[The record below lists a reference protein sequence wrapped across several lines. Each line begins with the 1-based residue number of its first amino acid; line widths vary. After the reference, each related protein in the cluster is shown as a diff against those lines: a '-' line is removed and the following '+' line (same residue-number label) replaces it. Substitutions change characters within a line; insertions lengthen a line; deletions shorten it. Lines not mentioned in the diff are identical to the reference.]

1 MSGKHSKRFHT
12 AVAEID
18 ADRKYEPADAIE
30 MVKKTASTKFNE
42 SIEIHLRT
50 SADPRHADQQLRG
63 VATLPAGL
71 GKTVRVAVFAAGEG
85 ARLASQA
92 GAEEVGSDDLI
103 ARVEGGFMDFDVAIA
118 TPDMMGKIG
127 KLGRILGRKG
137 LMPNPRTNTVVQ
149 ESDIG
154 GAVEEAK
161 KGRVELRMDR
171 TAIIHSL
178 IGKASFD
185 SSQLMDNLTA
195 IIDVVNELRPA
206 AIKGQFVKTAYL
218 TSTMGPS
225 VPLDLASTLT
235 LTGE

>member
-171 TAIIHSL
+171 TAIIHSAL
-178 IGKASFD
+178 GKASFE
-185 SSQLMDNLTA
+185 QKKLVENMA
-195 IIDVVNELRPA
+195 AVVDTINRLKPEGV
-206 AIKGQFVKTAYL
+206 KGQFVKTAFL

-225 VPLDLASTLT
+225 VPLDLATTLT
-235 LTGE
+235 MKSE

>member
-1 MSGKHSKRFHT
+1 MVKHSKRYQAAHGL
-12 AVAEID
+12 VDSEK
-18 ADRKYEPADAIE
+18 KYAPTEAIE
-30 MVKKTASTKFNE
+30 LVKQASSTKFDE
-42 SIEIHLRT
+42 TIELHLRT

-71 GKTVRVAVFAAGEG
+71 GKAIRVAVFAGGEG
-85 ARLASQA
+85 ARLALES
-92 GAEEVGSDDLI
+92 GAEFVGADDLVE
-103 ARVEGGFMDFDVAIA
+103 RVEGGFTDFDVAIA

-149 ESDIG
+149 EGDIG
-154 GAVEEAK
+154 SAVQEAK

-171 TAIIHSL
+171 TAIIHSAV
-178 IGKASFD
+178 GKASFD
-185 SSQLMDNLTA
+185 AGQLMENLTA
-195 IIDVVNELRPA
+195 VVDTVNQLRPS

-225 VPLDLASTLT
+225 VPLDLATTLT
-235 LTGE
+235 LRSE